1 MAKAIDKIR
10 NYIKRETKKGK
21 LYPGKRLPS
30 YSELQEHFGYSY
42 MTIQKSMN
50 KLCSEKI
57 VDIINGKGCYIA
69 TPKKLKIVF
78 YIPSTTIDFNSLQ
91 RLFSKYLDKSLRVEV
106 ELHDYD
112 WHRYD
117 LKQPDNETHAVI
129 ISASFNAPFSLP
141 GLTSFRNFNDFAQV
155 SSQLNT
161 FNSNIDPGFYV
172 PFYSSTSQLG
182 VNLDLLEGTGFDLG
196 DLTSDFSWWDELT
209 VKCKEVHPPSVVS
222 SYFCDQEYP
231 WWFGYFRP
239 LLFSLLI
246 NERQSSQIT
255 YEKPLFNTASGA
267 KLLDIIKSYKGTDPS
282 SDFNDNNSIL
292 DLSAGSWLTLQHK
305 IRKDFL
311 VKNFA
316 FKPYEFEGRKICLP
330 GLCCIQTY
338 MDYALD
344 NDERDRIWEVIKVM
358 TSKPFQVDFCNMSG
372 MLSARKDI
380 SPDDYIWNNRP
391 DFASFIPQCDDI
403 IISSNIFSSHV
414 LASFAA
420 LIEQYVFYDA
430 DKQNILQQLDKKLVF
445 NLPSYKDQISL

>member
-10 NYIKRETKKGK
+10 DYIKRETKKGK

-50 KLCSEKI
+50 KLSSEKI

-69 TPKKLKIVF
+69 TPQNLKIAF
-78 YIPSTTIDFNSLQ
+78 YLPSTTIDFHALQ
-91 RLFSKYLDKSLRVEV
+91 GLFNKYLDKSLRVEV
-106 ELHDYD
+106 ELHE
-112 WHRYD
+112 WQRYG

-129 ISASFNAPFSLP
+129 ISASFDAPYSLP
-141 GLTSFRNFNDFAQV
+141 GLTSFRNFNGFAQV

-172 PFYSSTSQLG
+172 PFYSSASQLG
-182 VNLDLLEGTGFDLG
+182 VNLDLLEGTGFDLS

-209 VKCKEVHPPSVVS
+209 AKCNEIRKPSVVS

-246 NERQSSQIT
+246 NERRTSQIAL
-255 YEKPLFNTASGA
+255 EKPLFNTASGT
-267 KLLDIIKSYKGTDPS
+267 KLLDIIKSHKKNNSDS
-282 SDFNDNNSIL
+282 SFHNNNSIL
-292 DLSAGSWLTLQHK
+292 DLNAGSWLTLQHK
-305 IRKDFL
+305 TRKDFL

-316 FKPYEFEGRKICLP
+316 FKPYEFEGRKIYLP
-330 GLCCIQTY
+330 GLNCIQTY
-338 MDYALD
+338 MDHALD
-344 NDERDRIWEVIKVM
+344 NDERNRIWEVIKVM
-358 TSKPFQVDFCNMSG
+358 TSKAFQVDFCNMSG

-380 SPDDYIWNNRP
+380 SPDEYTWNNRP
-391 DFASFIPQCDDI
+391 DFASFIPRRDDI
-403 IISSNIFSSHV
+403 IISSNLFPSHV

-420 LIEQYVFYDA
+420 LIEQYVFYNA
-430 DKQNILQQLDKKLVF
+430 DKQNILQQLDKKIIF
-445 NLPSYKDQISL
+445 NLPSNEDQISL